1 MKKIL
6 IVLACIL
13 HIAVVGN
20 AQGTLSN
27 GRSIG
32 TVQQFLNQ
40 LQQAGSTMNLVLA
53 DGRNIAVAVKYKNKA
68 QNEIHM
74 QGEIAGANGIFYIDI
89 AGGNVKGSVLM
100 TKEKKAYTYNSDEQG
115 NAIVKEQDIRK
126 LMCVDF
132 PVDEDESVN
141 TAQKPTDDPDVSNL
155 QSNPGAGGCLL
166 LDFNGYEMPAGNYWN
181 SGNAISAASAGMS
194 NQEILNAWEIVA
206 QDYFPFNLNVTTNET
221 VFNTYPANKRSRC
234 VVTPTNYFFTG
245 CSGIAFTGSFLFN
258 NEAPCWVF
266 TSGTGLTGKRVG
278 EASSHE
284 LGHTMGLSH
293 DGGPG
298 TDYYFGHGDW
308 APIMGNSLSK
318 RVSQWSKGDYT
329 GATNTEDDLAIIAST
344 TNGVGYRLDDHAN
357 TNATAT
363 AITAT
368 AGVLSNTMNKGV
380 IERTDDWDRFSF
392 TTTGGGLALNVQ
404 AASAYTDVRLS
415 VNLYNSIGTLVNTY
429 TALAT
434 DLGAPI
440 VINETLTPGTYYIAI
455 TGTAA
460 GTADADY
467 NDYSSLGA
475 YNMFGSFNNAPL
487 GVKLSLLQAKIQDAQ
502 NTLLSWTT
510 NGEENNSGF
519 RMERSADGKNFTEI
533 GMVSSLAVDGNS
545 SEKLSYTYIDTKSLA
560 GTSYYRMVQVDID
573 GKTTFSNIASVTRTG
588 SNSIELS
595 AFPNPAKSQLN
606 VALKG
611 AVREG
616 AMISITDMAGRLVW
630 NQAVTTQQFNIDM
643 SRFQSG
649 IYLLKYSD
657 NESKM
662 VYKIMKD

>member
-6 IVLACIL
+6 IVFVCIL
-13 HIAVVGN
+13 HLAVVGN

-27 GRSIG
+27 SRSLG
-32 TVQQFLNQ
+32 TVQQFFNQ
-40 LQQAGSTMNLVLA
+40 LQQAGSSMNLVLA
-53 DGRNIAVAVKYKNKA
+53 DGSSVAVAVKYKNKG
-68 QNEIHM
+68 QNEIHV

-89 AGGNVKGSVLM
+89 VGGNMKGSVLL
-100 TKEKKAYTYNSDEQG
+100 TKNKKAYTYNNDEQG
-115 NAIVKEQDIRK
+115 NALVKEQDIRK

-132 PVDEDESVN
+132 PVDEEESGK
-141 TAQKPTDDPDVSNL
+141 TAQKPTDDPDVTNL
-155 QSNPGAGGCLL
+155 QSNPGATGCLL

-181 SGNAISAASAGMS
+181 SGNAISAATSGMT
-194 NQEILNAWEIVA
+194 NDDILKAWEIVA

-221 VFNTYPANKRSRC
+221 VFNTYPQNKRRRC
-234 VVTPTNYFFTG
+234 VVTPTNYFFPG

-258 NEAPCWVF
+258 NESPCWVF

-284 LGHTMGLSH
+284 LGHAMGLSH
-293 DGGPG
+293 DGAPG

-329 GATNTEDDLAIIAST
+329 GATNTEDDLAIIGGT
-344 TNGVGYRLDDHAN
+344 TNGVGYRLDDHTNA
-357 TNATAT
+357 NATAT

-368 AGVLSNTMNKGV
+368 AGVLSNTLNKGV

-392 TTTGGGLALNVQ
+392 TTTGGGLALTVQ
-404 AASAYTDVRLS
+404 AVSAYTDVRLS
-415 VNLYNSIGTLVNTY
+415 VNLYNSVGTLVNTY
-429 TALAT
+429 TALAS
-434 DLGAPI
+434 DLSAPI
-440 VINETLTPGTYYIAI
+440 AVNETLTPGTYYVAV

-475 YNMFGSFNNAPL
+475 YQMLGSFNNTPL
-487 GVKLSLLQAKIQDAQ
+487 GAKLSPLQARITNEQ
-502 NTLLSWTT
+502 NTLLSWSTD
-510 NGEENNSGF
+510 GEQNNAGF
-519 RMERSADGKNFTEI
+519 SIERSVDGKNFNEI
-533 GMVSSLAVDGNS
+533 GKVSSQGVNGNS
-545 SEKLSYTYIDTKSLA
+545 SEKLSYTFNDAKSLP
-560 GTSYYRMVQVDID
+560 GTSYYRMVQMDLD
-573 GKTTFSNIASVTRTG
+573 GKTYFSNIVSVTRTG
-588 SNSIELS
+588 DNSIVLN

-606 VALKG
+606 VDLKG
-611 AVREG
+611 TLGEG
-616 AMISITDMAGRLVW
+616 AMISMTDMTGRLVW
-630 NQAVTTQQFNIDM
+630 NQNVSTQQFNIDM

-649 IYLLKYSD
+649 IYLLKYTD
-657 NESKM
+657 KENKM